1 MIWDTGR
8 DMFES
13 DGEHGWLNWV
23 VIGFVLYALVVSLV
37 VVPRSL
43 APKMLANGEEGR
55 LLSLCWALAVAP
67 FLIGYAALAA
77 GGDAWPMTLA
87 LVVAIATLFLN
98 ARTIAAR
105 RGIHA

>member
-1 MIWDTGR
+1 ERQNGQHERVNPAGPSKGDIGDRLVRLFASRPYLIAVATALLLLMIWDTGG

-55 LLSLCWALAVAP
+55 
-67 FLIGYAALAA
+67 
-77 GGDAWPMTLA
+77 
-87 LVVAIATLFLN
+87 
-98 ARTIAAR
+98 
-105 RGIHA
+105 